1 MEGGAGAVAAA
12 PPAAPVPRRAG
23 VGARRDRPGRDPPV
37 PHRIPRAARRGGAAH
52 VALHAGRDRARVAG
66 ADDQP
71 GPPAVRRSAR
81 GARGADRAPQADGVG
96 ARWRGGSRHRGDRRG
111 AGRVRRGEELPFP
124 ERGAGGATGG
134 RARDEGPPPRRS
146 PGGRSV
152 DRGSADRGGDPA
164 RVRARCGG
172 RRVIRRYGA
181 LIRNAWLVDL
191 QYRASIVLWLLWGV
205 AEPAIALGIWWTIAG
220 DGSVAGYARADFARY
235 FFAVMLINQL
245 TIAWDSW
252 YLDRWI
258 RDGDLNYRLARP
270 LDPAHEAVAEN
281 IAYKARTASVI
292 LVVWLVVAGVWPA
305 VRLPFAPGRWAI
317 TAVAVLLAAA
327 MRFFISFTTGLLA
340 FWTTR
345 ATAIMELH
353 AGVSLFLAGRIAP
366 LALLPPA
373 VAGVAGA
380 LWFRSMLAF
389 PVDLL
394 TGAVHGTDAIV
405 RGLAA
410 QVVWLTVWVGA
421 YRLAWIRGLRRYGA
435 VGG

>member
-1 MEGGAGAVAAA
+1 M
-12 PPAAPVPRRAG
+12 
-23 VGARRDRPGRDPPV
+23 
-37 PHRIPRAARRGGAAH
+37 IK
-52 VALHAGRDRARVAG
+52 
-66 ADDQP
+66 
-71 GPPAVRRSAR
+71 
-81 GARGADRAPQADGVG
+81 
-96 ARWRGGSRHRGDRRG
+96 
-111 AGRVRRGEELPFP
+111 
-124 ERGAGGATGG
+124 
-134 RARDEGPPPRRS
+134 
-146 PGGRSV
+146 
-152 DRGSADRGGDPA
+152 
-164 RVRARCGG
+164 
-172 RRVIRRYGA
+172 RYAA

-205 AEPAIALGIWWTIAG
+205 TEPAIALGIWWAIAG

-235 FFAVMLINQL
+235 FFAVMLVNQL

-258 RDGDLNYRLARP
+258 REGDLNYRLARP
-270 LDPAHEAVAEN
+270 LHPAHEAVAEN

-292 LVVWLVVAGVWPA
+292 LVVWLLVAVAWPA
-305 VRLPFAPGRWAI
+305 VRLPFDPGRWAI

-373 VAGVAGA
+373 VAGVAGV

-394 TGAVHGTDAIV
+394 TGAVYGTDAIV
-405 RGLAA
+405 RGLVG
-410 QVVWLTVWVGA
+410 QVLWLAVWILA
-421 YRLAWIRGLRRYGA
+421 YRIAWSRGIRKYGA

>member
-1 MEGGAGAVAAA
+1 
-12 PPAAPVPRRAG
+12 
-23 VGARRDRPGRDPPV
+23 
-37 PHRIPRAARRGGAAH
+37 
-52 VALHAGRDRARVAG
+52 
-66 ADDQP
+66 
-71 GPPAVRRSAR
+71 
-81 GARGADRAPQADGVG
+81 
-96 ARWRGGSRHRGDRRG
+96 
-111 AGRVRRGEELPFP
+111 
-124 ERGAGGATGG
+124 
-134 RARDEGPPPRRS
+134 
-146 PGGRSV
+146 
-152 DRGSADRGGDPA
+152 
-164 RVRARCGG
+164 
-172 RRVIRRYGA
+172 VIKRYAA

-205 AEPAIALGIWWTIAG
+205 TEPAIALGIWWAIAG
-220 DGSVAGYARADFARY
+220 DGSVAGYARDDFARY

-258 RDGDLNYRLARP
+258 REGDLNYRLARP
-270 LDPAHEAVAEN
+270 LHPAHEAVAEN

-292 LVVWLVVAGVWPA
+292 LVVWLLVAAAWPA
-305 VRLPFAPGRWAI
+305 VRLPIEPGRWAI

-373 VAGVAGA
+373 VASVAGV

-394 TGAVHGTDAIV
+394 TGAVHGPGAV
-405 RGLAA
+405 LRGLGGQIAWLG
-410 QVVWLTVWVGA
+410 VWIVA
-421 YRLAWIRGLRRYGA
+421 YRFAWTRGIRKYGA

>member
-1 MEGGAGAVAAA
+1 
-12 PPAAPVPRRAG
+12 
-23 VGARRDRPGRDPPV
+23 
-37 PHRIPRAARRGGAAH
+37 
-52 VALHAGRDRARVAG
+52 
-66 ADDQP
+66 
-71 GPPAVRRSAR
+71 
-81 GARGADRAPQADGVG
+81 
-96 ARWRGGSRHRGDRRG
+96 
-111 AGRVRRGEELPFP
+111 
-124 ERGAGGATGG
+124 
-134 RARDEGPPPRRS
+134 
-146 PGGRSV
+146 
-152 DRGSADRGGDPA
+152 
-164 RVRARCGG
+164 
-172 RRVIRRYGA
+172 VIKRYAA

-205 AEPAIALGIWWTIAG
+205 TEPAIALGIWWAIAG
-220 DGSVAGYARADFARY
+220 DGSVGGYARADFARY

-258 RDGDLNYRLARP
+258 RDGELNYRLARP
-270 LDPAHEAVAEN
+270 LHPVHEAVAEN

-292 LVVWLVVAGVWPA
+292 FVVWLLVAAAWPA
-305 VRLPFAPGRWAI
+305 VRLPFDPGRWAI

-366 LALLPPA
+366 LALLPPV
-373 VAGVAGA
+373 VARVAGA

-410 QVVWLTVWVGA
+410 QILWLGMWFLA
-421 YRLAWIRGLRRYGA
+421 YRIAWSQGIRKYGA